1 MLGRA
6 AQAATGVAP
15 PFEKGLDLRSIEP
28 VAAWIEA
35 YADFIKTVAN
45 ALITHT
51 LIASVSLDPIIAE
64 IRPGMPI
71 TSCRF
76 SPPSRYNAIYV
87 LSTEYSEIGTI

>member
-45 ALITHT
+45 ALITH
-51 LIASVSLDPIIAE
+51 SLEEELNDPAAADLALRKIFE
-64 IRPGMPI
+64 ELLGSGR
-71 TSCRF
+71 
-76 SPPSRYNAIYV
+76 
-87 LSTEYSEIGTI
+87 